1 MVTYKVLIKNSLEI
15 GRFKSV
21 DGTLS
26 VESPTDK
33 ESKKID
39 NAIKNGIIEKVETQ
53 TKTVKKTKED

>member
-1 MVTYKVLIKNSLEI
+1 MVNYKVLIKNSLEI
-15 GRFKSV
+15 GRFKSA

-39 NAIKNGIIEKVETQ
+39 NAVKNGIIEKVETQ
-53 TKTVKKTKED
+53 TKTIKKTKED

>member
-1 MVTYKVLIKNSLEI
+1 MVNYKVLIKNSLEI

-39 NAIKNGIIEKVETQ
+39 NAVKNGIIEKVETQ
-53 TKTVKKTKED
+53 TKTIKKTKED